1 MTYWK
6 QKYVLEVLIYVSIYS
21 NGWIFLVNPLT
32 TDILFMYWNYIIYKV
47 DYMYFNQYQNY
58 YLIIFLTDV
67 NLV

>member
-32 TDILFMYWNYIIYKV
+32 TDILFMHWNYIIYKV
-47 DYMYFNQYQNY
+47 DYMYFYQYQNP
-58 YLIIFLTDV
+58 YLIIFLNVV